1 MKMSSDTNFTVT
13 SWFLRNV
20 HIKPYFNTQCGCL
33 VPQPPHCATPIVF
46 QLFLSNQ
53 TETHSEAVA
62 VAAIQLLTHHAKKKF
77 ATFLIYHQPSMI
89 SYDEARCFHFRF
101 SFFYRISWKKYLW
114 LVWIYKIVIIFHLIR
129 AFESAVKFL
138 KDNFMKKENRVGDFI
153 SFLKENKKWNQQNLF
168 QMGVSKNRVKRR
180 KQLNSFFSSFKGQM
194 KIHIP

>member
-101 SFFYRISWKKYLW
+101 SFFLQN
-114 LVWIYKIVIIFHLIR
+114 
-129 AFESAVKFL
+129 FL
-138 KDNFMKKENRVGDFI
+138 KKIFMI
-153 SFLKENKKWNQQNLF
+153 SVNLQNCHY
-168 QMGVSKNRVKRR
+168 
-180 KQLNSFFSSFKGQM
+180 FSSHKSLWISSKVFKRQLHEER
-194 KIHIP
+194 K

>member
-1 MKMSSDTNFTVT
+1 M
-13 SWFLRNV
+13 
-20 HIKPYFNTQCGCL
+20 
-33 VPQPPHCATPIVF
+33 
-46 QLFLSNQ
+46 
-53 TETHSEAVA
+53 
-62 VAAIQLLTHHAKKKF
+62 
-77 ATFLIYHQPSMI
+77 
-89 SYDEARCFHFRF
+89 
-101 SFFYRISWKKYLW
+101 
-114 LVWIYKIVIIFHLIR
+114 WIYKIVIIFHLIR